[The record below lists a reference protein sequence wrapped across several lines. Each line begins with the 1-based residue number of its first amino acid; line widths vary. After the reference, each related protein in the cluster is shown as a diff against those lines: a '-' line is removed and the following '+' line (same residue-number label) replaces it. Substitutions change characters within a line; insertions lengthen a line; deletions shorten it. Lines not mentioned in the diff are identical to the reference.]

1 MTNAQGIL
9 RTSDPQEKASSE
21 STPLLGSGAGTSPKM
36 LWGKLRAA
44 TYVSFTRRRSTA
56 LRDSSV
62 RKSVRPPL
70 IDLLQEHDIL
80 EPVDGL
86 SPLAAGGVIVCTD
99 GYRTTPR
106 PPSTVKSLPA
116 FAPFRRTERHRS
128 FYLWWINEFRHWWK
142 SSRLLVRLAGLW
154 TLAITLEFLAKME
167 SVEPYRR
174 KRKANAKNTERALR
188 LVKKLGRGGP
198 MRWFLQTVQPFTRTL
213 RIVVGSW
220 RWIEAAQCRRLEV
233 GVEEFMVSVLDKS
246 LLNLT
251 LRLTN
256 Y

>member
-1 MTNAQGIL
+1 
-9 RTSDPQEKASSE
+9 
-21 STPLLGSGAGTSPKM
+21 
-36 LWGKLRAA
+36 
-44 TYVSFTRRRSTA
+44 
-56 LRDSSV
+56 
-62 RKSVRPPL
+62 
-70 IDLLQEHDIL
+70 
-80 EPVDGL
+80 
-86 SPLAAGGVIVCTD
+86 
-99 GYRTTPR
+99 
-106 PPSTVKSLPA
+106 
-116 FAPFRRTERHRS
+116 
-128 FYLWWINEFRHWWK
+128 
-142 SSRLLVRLAGLW
+142 
-154 TLAITLEFLAKME
+154 ME